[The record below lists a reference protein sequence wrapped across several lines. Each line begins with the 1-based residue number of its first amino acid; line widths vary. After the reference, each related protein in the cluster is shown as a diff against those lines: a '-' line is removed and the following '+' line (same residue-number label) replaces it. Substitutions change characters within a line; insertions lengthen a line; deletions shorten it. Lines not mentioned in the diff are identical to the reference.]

1 MKFNRKALFGG
12 LAALFLGA
20 GLAFAQ
26 IVTAPLV
33 ASITAADAFLDIP
46 GGNAAST
53 TYYASAKQLQGFILG
68 GNVVRSAEK
77 PVLTA
82 CVTSGGTI
90 AGTDSA
96 FILTGGSSAS
106 TSCVAT
112 FPTAYVTAP
121 VCSVTSQT
129 AYGTTTPSYTVS
141 TTAVT
146 ITQAS
151 ESSEVY
157 DVICVAQPGG

>member
-1 MKFNRKALFGG
+1 MNLSRLLA
-12 LAALFLGA
+12 LAAAAL
-20 GLAFAQ
+20 LALSAPALAQ
-26 IVTAPLV
+26 PVQAPIVSAINPT
-33 ASITAADAFLDIP
+33 DAFLDQP
-46 GGNAAST
+46 NGYGT
-53 TYYASAKQLQGFILG
+53 TTDVFATAKQLQGFVLG

-77 PVLTA
+77 PVLTG
-82 CVTSGGTI
+82 CITGGGTI
-90 AGTDSA
+90 AGSDNA

-112 FPTAYVTAP
+112 FPTAYVSTP

-129 AYGTTTPSYTVS
+129 AYATTTPSYTVS

-146 ITQAS
+146 ITQS
-151 ESSEVY
+151 SQSSEVY